1 MRTIAV
7 VTTSMADYGVY
18 LPLLRRIQSDASLRL
33 ALVVSG
39 SHLMPTFGL
48 SVTTIEADG
57 FDVAARVDAP
67 LSADTPEATATA
79 MGSGLQG
86 FGRAFASLKPDVAV
100 VLGDRYEMSVAAL
113 AALPFRLPVAHI
125 HGGELTTGAFDDALR
140 HSVTKLSH
148 LHFVSTAEYARR
160 VRQMGEEPWRV
171 TVSGAPSLDNLR
183 AVRLQTREELEARLG
198 LRLGSRFLL
207 MTFHPATLERAD
219 PGEQAQMLLEAV
231 VATGLPCVI
240 TLPNADPGG
249 LAIRSVIGRMAAV
262 HSQLRPVESV
272 GTEAYFSLMK
282 LAAAM
287 AGNSS
292 SGLIEAASFELPV
305 LNVGSR
311 QAGRVRAPNVIDVE
325 PDAAAIAAG
334 LGRALDP
341 DFRAA
346 LRGLSNP
353 YGDGHAA
360 DRIVERLA
368 TVELGAGLVTKRFVD
383 LPEGEA

>member
-1 MRTIAV
+1 
-7 VTTSMADYGVY
+7 MADYGVY
-18 LPLLRRIQSDASLRL
+18 LPVLRRIQADAALRL
-33 ALVVSG
+33 ALIVSG
-39 SHLMPTFGL
+39 SHLAPAFGL
-48 SVTTIEADG
+48 SVKNIEADG
-57 FDVAARVDAP
+57 FDVTERVDAP

-79 MGSGLQG
+79 MGTGLQG
-86 FGRAFASLKPDVAV
+86 FGRAFARLTPDIAV

-113 AALPFRLPVAHI
+113 AALPFRIPMAHI
-125 HGGELTTGAFDDALR
+125 HGGELTAGSFDDALR

-148 LHFVSTAEYARR
+148 LHFVSTAEYAQR

-183 AVRLQTREELEARLG
+183 AVRFQAREELEARLG
-198 LRLGSRFLL
+198 LRLGPRFLL
-207 MTFHPATLERAD
+207 VTFHPATLERAD
-219 PGEQAQMLLEAV
+219 PREQARALLDAI

-249 LAIRSVIGRMAAV
+249 LAIRSVIDQVAAA

-272 GTEAYFSLMK
+272 GTEAYFSLMA

-287 AGNSS
+287 VGNSS

-311 QAGRVRAPNVIDVE
+311 QAGRVRARNVIDVE
-325 PDAAAIAAG
+325 PDAGAIAAG
-334 LGRALDP
+334 LGRALDA

-346 LRGLSNP
+346 LRGLANP

-360 DRIVERLA
+360 ERIVERLV
-368 TVELGAGLVTKRFVD
+368 TVELGATLVTKRFTD
-383 LPEGEA
+383 LPVGEA

>member
-1 MRTIAV
+1 VRTIAV

-18 LPLLRRIQSDASLRL
+18 LPVLRRIQSDPALRL

-39 SHLMPTFGL
+39 SHLMPSHGL
-48 SVTTIEADG
+48 SVTKIEADG
-57 FDVAARVDAP
+57 FAVAERVDAP
-67 LSADTPEATATA
+67 PSADTPEATATA
-79 MGSGLQG
+79 MGTGLQG
-86 FGRAFASLKPDVAV
+86 FGRAFARLAPNIAV

-113 AALPFRLPVAHI
+113 AALPFRIPVAHI
-125 HGGELTTGAFDDALR
+125 HGGELTVGAFDDALR

-148 LHFVSTAEYARR
+148 LHFVSTDEYARR

-183 AVRLQTREELEARLG
+183 AVRLQPREALETRLG
-198 LRLGSRFLL
+198 LRLGPRFLL
-207 MTFHPATLERAD
+207 ATFHPATLERAD
-219 PGEQAQMLLEAV
+219 PREQACALLDAI

-249 LAIRSVIGRMAAV
+249 MAIRSVINQLAAD
-262 HSQLRPVESV
+262 HPQLQPVESV
-272 GTEAYFSLMK
+272 GTEAYFSLMA

-311 QAGRVRAPNVIDVE
+311 QAGRVRARNVIDVE
-325 PDAAAIAAG
+325 PDAGAIAAG
-334 LGRALDP
+334 LRRALDP

-346 LRGLSNP
+346 LRGLVNP

-368 TVELGAGLVTKRFVD
+368 TVELGAGLVTKWFVD
-383 LPEGEA
+383 LPVGEA